1 MQFSKAL
8 LIITAALAPVALGE
22 DAPTK
27 TLTIQ
32 VVPATTS
39 NPAPIST
46 VSPSSSALSTH
57 TPSSSARASSTPLF
71 SKTPSATPSVTPS
84 SYIVP
89 QATGGASAIKLPNA
103 MAAGVVAVAGFM
115 VL

>member
-1 MQFSKAL
+1 MQLSKAI
-8 LIITAALAPVALGE
+8 LIVTAALAPFALAE

-32 VVPATTS
+32 VVPVTTS
-39 NPAPIST
+39 TPAPTST
-46 VSPSSSALSTH
+46 ASPSSSAFSTH
-57 TPSSSARASSTPLF
+57 TPSSSAKASSTPLF
-71 SKTPSATPSVTPS
+71 SKTPSSTPVTPS

-89 QATGGASAIKLPNA
+89 QATGGAPAIKFSNA
-103 MAAGVVAVAGFM
+103 MAAGVVAAAGFI